1 MKYRFMLSAFLFFVT
16 ILSVTKAQVK
26 HVVIAAVYGGGS
38 NSGALF
44 QYDFI
49 ELFNPTSIPAAL
61 TNYSVQYSSA
71 TSASWQKQAFS
82 AIIPAGG
89 FFLIQLNGNA
99 GSPVGA
105 ALPTPDVVGT
115 INLSATV
122 GKVAL
127 ANVDVSLS
135 GTGMGDITVI
145 DLVGYGATASGY
157 ETMPAPGITSK
168 KCLVRINN
176 GCTDINDNSLDF
188 TASTSFV
195 PQNSASPAS
204 RCDGLPVKIVF
215 FSASISNDKV
225 SLHWQTTSEL
235 TFNSFI
241 VEESEGIKGFVAVA
255 NIKSK
260 NATSGSNYDYT
271 STSTLVGKEYY
282 RLKLIDNDGSFK
294 YSAIVFVNG
303 NTSAINKLVIY
314 PNPVANTISI
324 NYPKAVASTTIRIMS
339 VDGKIFVTKQVTA
352 GSMATSFDVS
362 KLPASS
368 YYLSYE
374 NDGVRTVSK
383 FIKN

>member
-1 MKYRFMLSAFLFFVT
+1 MKFKFMLSTFLFVVT
-16 ILSVTKAQVK
+16 VLSVTQAQVK

-38 NSGALF
+38 NAGALY

-49 ELFNPTSIPAAL
+49 ELFNPTSIPQTLA
-61 TNYSVQYSSA
+61 NCSVQYSSA
-71 TSASWQKQAFS
+71 TSASWQKQSFS

-89 FFLIQLNGNA
+89 YYLFQLNGNA
-99 GSPVGA
+99 GAPVGA
-105 ALPTPDVVGT
+105 VLPTADVVGT

-127 ANVDVSLS
+127 VNVDISLS
-135 GTGMGDITVI
+135 GTGIGDLTVV
-145 DLVGYGATASGY
+145 DLVGYGSTASGY
-157 ETMPAPGITSK
+157 ETMPAQGITSK

-176 GCTDINDNSLDF
+176 GCTDINDNSKDF
-188 TASTSFV
+188 TAATAFV

-204 RCDGLPVKIVF
+204 RCDGLPVKLVL
-215 FSASISNDKV
+215 FSASILNDKV

-235 TFNSFI
+235 TFNCFI
-241 VEESEGIKGFVAVA
+241 LEKSEGGKGFIAVA

-260 NATSGSNYDYT
+260 NASAGSNYDYI
-271 STSTLVGKEYY
+271 STLYPTEKEYY
-282 RLKLIDNDGSFK
+282 RLKLVDNDGSFK

-303 NTSAINKLVIY
+303 IASAINKLVIY

-324 NYPKAVASTTIRIMS
+324 SYPKAIANTTIRIMS
-339 VDGKIFVTKQVTA
+339 VDGKISVAKQVQV

-362 KLPASS
+362 KLPAST
-368 YYLSYE
+368 YYISYE
-374 NDGVRTVSK
+374 NDGANTISK